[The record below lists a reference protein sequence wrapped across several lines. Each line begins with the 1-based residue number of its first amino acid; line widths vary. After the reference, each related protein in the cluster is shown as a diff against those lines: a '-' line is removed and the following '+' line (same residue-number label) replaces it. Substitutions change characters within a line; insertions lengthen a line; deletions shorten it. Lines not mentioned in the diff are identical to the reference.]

1 MFKDIITYEL
11 ADGIE
16 ESHLLKIA
24 GQIIESWMSKQAGF
38 IQWDIHTEITN
49 EGEAV
54 KYTDIVY
61 WETREA
67 AKAAEQQMGNIPNA
81 ADWLS
86 CYKEGS
92 IASQNLKQIGSFK

>member
-11 ADGIE
+11 DDGIDE
-16 ESHLLKIA
+16 QHLLKIA
-24 GQIIESWMSKQAGF
+24 GEIIESWMNKQAGF
-38 IQWDIHTEITN
+38 IQWDIHKDASG
-49 EGEAV
+49 EGSAV

-67 AKAAEQQMGNIPNA
+67 AQAAEQQMGNIPNA
-81 ADWLS
+81 TDWFS
-86 CYKEGS
+86 CYKEGT

>member
-11 ADGIE
+11 DDGIDE
-16 ESHLLKIA
+16 QHLLNVA
-24 GQIIESWMSKQAGF
+24 SEIIESWMSKQAGF
-38 IQWDIHTEITN
+38 IQWDIHKDAN
-49 EGEAV
+49 GEGDVV

-67 AKAAEQQMGNIPNA
+67 AQEAEQQMGSIPNA
-81 ADWLS
+81 ADWFS

-92 IASQNLKQIGSFK
+92 IGSQNLKQLGSFK